1 MASAFLTI
9 EKASK
14 IKDPFAFAPYVLS
27 GIYRTRKESDG
38 LRIEILIGLEKK
50 GAVAFNGTSVQ
61 QARSKVMEG
70 PAKGIIKPVLLQKSS

>member
-27 GIYRTRKESDG
+27 GIYRTRNESDG
-38 LRIEILIGLEKK
+38 LRIEILMERSQWHECPTSLEQGYGRSSQRYNK
-50 GAVAFNGTSVQ
+50 TS
-61 QARSKVMEG
+61 
-70 PAKGIIKPVLLQKSS
+70 ILQKSS